1 MIFPERNHFVV
12 LYQENNQSIWLID
25 AGNVDEIIQ
34 WFNSEDKRIA
44 GVFITHAHFDH
55 ISGIDELREVLS
67 LSFKRQEATK
77 DYAAKLMFDM
87 DDAGYDRTLEEFET
101 QFPFKVGDIVLIT
114 GAKSPN
120 EIIALELCMNR
131 LCYKL
136 NNGLHYD
143 SETLTIYKEMKEE
156 RNITLTLDKAKE
168 WYNKGGELREIA
180 LQAFNEKELTKV
192 DLPKTW
198 EEFCKNHP
206 MKEGESYVGAC
217 SEIHTMSVAEDSRDI
232 EMDRNVC
239 PSKQSAEA
247 HLAMIQLEQLRDC
260 YRGLF
265 VTVIG
270 MPVWCIIRHNGRLVI
285 SPRTWGMNETF
296 LSFQSKEVAEEY
308 LKNFKPLIEKAGDL
322 I

>member
-1 MIFPERNHFVV
+1 MKIAIKANPDR
-12 LYQENNQSIWLID
+12 
-25 AGNVDEIIQ
+25 GKEIISLLESLGGIKGTLDG
-34 WFNSEDKRIA
+34 NGYYYTYYIDKNNMIRY
-44 GVFITHAHFDH
+44 
-55 ISGIDELREVLS
+55 SS
-67 LSFKRQEATK
+67 PPK
-77 DYAAKLMFDM
+77 DYEV
-87 DDAGYDRTLEEFET
+87 YTLEEFEKE
-101 QFPFKVGDIVLIT
+101 FPFKVGDKVTIITDIPYKIV
-114 GAKSPN
+114 
-120 EIIALELCMNR
+120 ALEYYMGR
-131 LCYKL
+131 LCYRL
-136 NNGLHYD
+136 DNGLNYN
-143 SETLTIYKEMKEE
+143 SEALTLYKEMKEE

-180 LQAFNEKELTKV
+180 LQAFTEKELTKV

-198 EEFCKNHP
+198 EEFCGNYP
-206 MKEGESYVGAC
+206 IKEGESYAGDS
-217 SEIHTMSVAEDSRDI
+217 SEIYTHCESNGERDS
-232 EMDRNVC
+232 ELDRNMC
-239 PSKQSAEA
+239 PTPKSAEA

-265 VTVIG
+265 VTVTG